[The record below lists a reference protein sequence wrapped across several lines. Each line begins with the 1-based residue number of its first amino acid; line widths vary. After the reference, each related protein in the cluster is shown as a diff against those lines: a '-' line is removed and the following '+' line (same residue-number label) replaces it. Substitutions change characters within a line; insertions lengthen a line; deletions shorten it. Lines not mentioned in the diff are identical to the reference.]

1 MCEIA
6 INSVDSGFFTVD
18 RGLWTVDRTSSNMK
32 NKPDI
37 IFENDFFLALNK
49 PAGLLTIPDRHDETL
64 PSLYKILQQQYPKI
78 FIVHRLDKDTSGLIL
93 FAKDEA
99 THKYLSQLF
108 ENKKIEKYYLGI
120 IQGTFPDKRGT
131 IDESI
136 DEHPVHKGMMAINKK
151 GKVSQTDYEV
161 LEEYRLFSL
170 VKFHIHSG
178 RTHQIRV
185 HMKHVGKPLACDELY
200 GDGKPVLLSSFK
212 KKYKLSL
219 QEEQERPI
227 LSRLALHSYE
237 LKFPGR
243 EGNLIDLKAE
253 MPRDMKALLTQ
264 LKKNFGENMALH

>member
-1 MCEIA
+1 M
-6 INSVDSGFFTVD
+6 VF
-18 RGLWTVDRTSSNMK
+18 RGPWTVDQSNFNMT
-32 NKPDI
+32 NKLDI
-37 IFENDFFLALNK
+37 LFENEFFLAVNK
-49 PAGLLTIPDRHDETL
+49 PSGLLTIPDRHDETL
-64 PSLYKILQQQYPKI
+64 TSLYKILQQQYKKI

-120 IQGTFPDKRGT
+120 IQGSFIDKTGT
-131 IDESI
+131 INEAI

-151 GKVSQTDYEV
+151 GKASQTDYEV
-161 LEEYRLFSL
+161 LEDYRLFSL
-170 VKFHIHSG
+170 VKLHIHSG

-212 KKYKLSL
+212 KKYKLS
-219 QEEQERPI
+219 QREDQERPI

-237 LKFPGR
+237 LKFPDH
-243 EGNLIDLKAE
+243 EGNLLDLKAD
-253 MPRDMKALLTQ
+253 MPKDMKALLSQ
-264 LKKNFGENMALH
+264 LKKTFG